1 MLNYNYNMKNFDF
14 EIYELVKKEIKRQ
27 EENIILIASENYASY
42 NVLRIMGTP
51 LSNKY
56 AEGYPFKRYYG
67 GCEVI
72 DEIEHIAI
80 ERLKK
85 LFNAEHANVQ
95 PHSGTQANLACY
107 LALLKEQDKI
117 LSMKLPHGGHLSHGH
132 SVSAAGKYYKV
143 IQYGVRKDTETI
155 DFDEVREL
163 AKKEKPKIIVCGY
176 SAYPRQID
184 FKTFREIADEVGA
197 YLLADIA
204 HITGLVAAGFHPN
217 PFPYAHIVTGTTHK
231 TLRGPRGGFILTTKE
246 FAEKIDKAVFP
257 GTQGGPLEHVIAAKA
272 VCFKEASEP
281 EFKEYINQVIKNS
294 RKLASV
300 LSDKGLRIVSGGTDT
315 HLSLIDLKTLEITG
329 KQAEDLLNIAGIV
342 VNKNTIPF
350 DDKPPTVTSGIRIG
364 SPCVTTRGMKEKEM
378 EYIGELIF
386 EVLSSKSESKARE
399 IKKKVVEL
407 TENFPVYGNIF
418 DKFLSE

>member
-1 MLNYNYNMKNFDF
+1 MKSFTKNFDY

-42 NVLRIMGTP
+42 NVLKVMGTP

-56 AEGYPFKRYYG
+56 AEGYPYKRYYG
-67 GCEVI
+67 GCEII

-163 AKKEKPKIIVCGY
+163 AKKERPKIIVCGY

-184 FKTFREIADEVGA
+184 FKTFREIADEVEA

-204 HITGLVAAGFHPN
+204 HITGLVAAGYHPN
-217 PFPYAHIVTGTTHK
+217 PFPYAHVVTGTTHK

-246 FAEKIDKAVFP
+246 LAEKIDKAVFP

-281 EFKEYINQVIKNS
+281 EFKEYIDQVIKNS

-300 LSDKGLRIVSGGTDT
+300 LSEKGLRLVSGGTDT
-315 HLSLIDLKTLEITG
+315 HLSLIDLKPLEITG
-329 KQAEDLLNIAGIV
+329 KQAEELLNMAGIV

-350 DDKPPTVTSGIRIG
+350 DDKPPAITSGIRIG

-386 EVLSSKSESKARE
+386 EVLSSKSESKAKE
-399 IKKKVVEL
+399 IRKKVIEL
-407 TENFPVYGNIF
+407 TKNFPIYGDIF